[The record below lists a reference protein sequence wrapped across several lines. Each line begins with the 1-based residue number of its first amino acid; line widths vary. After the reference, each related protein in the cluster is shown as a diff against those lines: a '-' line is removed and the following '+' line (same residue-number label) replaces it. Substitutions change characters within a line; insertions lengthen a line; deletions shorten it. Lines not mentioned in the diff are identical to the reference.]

1 MKRATE
7 MTKLTA
13 PTIIQWYQFYR
24 DVCSNWLLRNHI
36 QIGGEGVTVEL
47 DESVVARRK
56 YNHGRLIKEKW
67 VFDRYA
73 PTSGGVFL
81 ELVPDR
87 SASTLLPLVRKY
99 VVPGSTIITDKWKS
113 YCGISKMEVEPRY
126 LHQEVDHSKNFVDPK
141 TGACTNRIEAM
152 WNSCKKKNSKR
163 CAEYSNQCSPVT
175 STNFSGDNNTERRV
189 DLRPCKTSS
198 NTSRNGIQLRN
209 LQTKTSINL

>member
-1 MKRATE
+1 

-56 YNHGRLIKEKW
+56 YNRGWLIKEKW

-152 WNSCKKKNSKR
+152 WNSCKKKFKTMCGVQQSMLPSYLDEFLWRQQHGKESGSAAMQNILKHI
-163 CAEYSNQCSPVT
+163 AEWYPT
-175 STNFSGDNNTERRV
+175 
-189 DLRPCKTSS
+189 P
-198 NTSRNGIQLRN
+198 
-209 LQTKTSINL
+209 

>member
-1 MKRATE
+1 

-56 YNHGRLIKEKW
+56 YNRGRLIKEKW
-67 VFDRYA
+67 VFDGYA

-152 WNSCKKKNSKR
+152 WNSCKKKFKTMCGVQQSMLPSYLDEFLWRQQHGKESGSAAMQNILKHI
-163 CAEYSNQCSPVT
+163 AEWYPT
-175 STNFSGDNNTERRV
+175 
-189 DLRPCKTSS
+189 P
-198 NTSRNGIQLRN
+198 
-209 LQTKTSINL
+209 

>member
-1 MKRATE
+1 VKRATE

-152 WNSCKKKNSKR
+152 WNSCKKKFKTMCGVQQSMLPSYLDEFLWRQQHGKESGSAAMQNILKHI
-163 CAEYSNQCSPVT
+163 AEWYPT
-175 STNFSGDNNTERRV
+175 
-189 DLRPCKTSS
+189 P
-198 NTSRNGIQLRN
+198 
-209 LQTKTSINL
+209 